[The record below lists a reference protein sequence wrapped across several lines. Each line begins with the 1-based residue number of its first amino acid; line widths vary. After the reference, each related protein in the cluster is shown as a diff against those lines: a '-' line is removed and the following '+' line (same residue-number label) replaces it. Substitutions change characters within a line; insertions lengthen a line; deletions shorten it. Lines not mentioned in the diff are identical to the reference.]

1 MFLNTG
7 TQANYSY
14 GIFFIIF
21 HCNLCSG
28 LDCLSILYSLIYV
41 LFLFCRIHKRQ
52 NRPEEALSQ
61 CEKSLQL
68 LKDCGKPE
76 KTTSVYRDMA
86 AIEQDRGHLDRAI
99 EHLSKARG
107 TSYTLLS
114 TAYTNKPA

>member
-1 MFLNTG
+1 M
-7 TQANYSY
+7 
-14 GIFFIIF
+14 
-21 HCNLCSG
+21 
-28 LDCLSILYSLIYV
+28 
-41 LFLFCRIHKRQ
+41 LFLFCRVHKRQ

-86 AIEQDRGHLDRAI
+86 AIEQDMGHLDRAI

-107 TSYTLLS
+107 TSFIHHTQNAS
-114 TAYTNKPA
+114 TAYTTKAA

>member
-1 MFLNTG
+1 M
-7 TQANYSY
+7 
-14 GIFFIIF
+14 
-21 HCNLCSG
+21 
-28 LDCLSILYSLIYV
+28 
-41 LFLFCRIHKRQ
+41 LFLFCRVHKRQ

-86 AIEQDRGHLDRAI
+86 AIEQDMGHLDRAI

-107 TSYTLLS
+107 TSFTHQHSIHNQSSLRQCQAMLSGNAPTLLIW
-114 TAYTNKPA
+114 

>member
-1 MFLNTG
+1 M
-7 TQANYSY
+7 
-14 GIFFIIF
+14 
-21 HCNLCSG
+21 
-28 LDCLSILYSLIYV
+28 
-41 LFLFCRIHKRQ
+41 LFLFCRVYKRQ

-76 KTTSVYRDMA
+76 KTSSVYRDMA

-107 TSYTLLS
+107 ISFIYHTQHSS
-114 TAYTNKPA
+114 TTYTNTPGLLKTVPCCVVR